1 MTWQLDTAHS
11 TIQFGVKHMLVA
23 PPRGKF
29 TDYPVA
35 AAIDETDVARS
46 VATVTINAAS
56 IETGD
61 SGRDGHLKS
70 PDFFD
75 VERFP
80 TITFASKRLEPKKD
94 GEFRLVGDLTIRGI
108 TREAV
113 LDAEVAAPSKD
124 PFGAVRAGI
133 SAEGKVNRKDFG
145 LTWSAP
151 VEAGGIVVA
160 DTVKLTI
167 DRERTKQT

>member
-23 PPRGKF
+23 TTRGKF
-29 TDYPVA
+29 TDYTVD

-61 SGRDGHLKS
+61 SGRDSHLKS

-108 TREAV
+108 TREVV

-167 DRERTKQT
+167 DLELNKQN

>member
-23 PPRGKF
+23 TTRGKF
-29 TDYPVA
+29 TDYTVD

-61 SGRDGHLKS
+61 SGRDSHLKS

-108 TREAV
+108 TREVV

-151 VEAGGIVVA
+151 GEAGGIVVA

-167 DRERTKQT
+167 DLKLNKQN

>member
-23 PPRGKF
+23 TTRGKF
-29 TDYPVA
+29 TDYTVD

-46 VATVTINAAS
+46 AATVTINAAS

-75 VERFP
+75 VAKYP
-80 TITFASKRLEPKKD
+80 AITFASTGVSRSSATSYSVTGADLCAPRL
-94 GEFRLVGDLTIRGI
+94 
-108 TREAV
+108 
-113 LDAEVAAPSKD
+113 
-124 PFGAVRAGI
+124 
-133 SAEGKVNRKDFG
+133 
-145 LTWSAP
+145 
-151 VEAGGIVVA
+151 
-160 DTVKLTI
+160 
-167 DRERTKQT
+167 